1 MNLRTWACVCAS
13 ALLSLSKTVLSYTFP
28 PEYTWDAW
36 DNGYWIHARDY
47 YKIAEEEPGAEKA
60 EVMLQLITNEIIGS
74 DQARRVGMVLS
85 GMGEDAAL
93 PTAALLTDERE
104 KVRWAGATILSMLG
118 PNAGPALPALQS
130 TLADSEETVRVRVIA
145 ARAIAEITG
154 EDVFDL
160 YATIPDMRSQLLAE
174 VAAGVDERQEMYDA
188 YLNGGYFPW
197 GQIDGMGLYYYDGI
211 GREAYRAFYQ
221 LATGTNLTA
230 GNNYIREHIAGTH
243 REFTGTLAIDRNLG
257 VESRWMANG
266 AGEHMTI
273 DYGEE
278 VTFNSVQIYFY
289 ASDTR
294 TTEFELQVST
304 DGVDFQP
311 ALDRTSSSINAESQY
326 QEFTFPD
333 KTGRYLRL
341 IGHSNVNGVIE
352 LQAFGSPVL
361 EPPTPAALVASDN
374 AFTLRSAAN
383 TNQNDSQT
391 LLVKSNGGD
400 GNSRFAFFR
409 FDLSS
414 LDDRE
419 IASGMLNLYFKS
431 SNQGNE
437 TLSVHVVPEGSA
449 ETTWGAG
456 LTWNGQPSVSG
467 GAIGTY
473 SLNTSGEAGS
483 AISIGLA
490 SLDSLLDEDS
500 NGEITLRLTASGG
513 GSISFASSGNTGGFS
528 KPTLTVEY
536 LPDLPISATE
546 SSFEETVD
554 GTADLAVPALGL
566 FGSGSR
572 HYPGRLDADLE
583 WRIKEFFFRKTDK
596 ENYLTVADSNTRYA
610 QRGTYFT
617 LSTHNWAVRTDAERY
632 VPLIWLADDPAFAD
646 RVFANGDTVAER
658 YEAMT
663 RVLSEGYKQFALH
676 GLHNEMGSDQYTE
689 RTWHAIYQLHDY
701 ALDPVLKQ
709 RMKMFMDL
717 NMIEY
722 AQITLNGL
730 RGGSKDRPKDG
741 GLHDRFNGILAMV
754 QGEWGGDW
762 EQLSELP
769 GFIGYRAPE
778 AAVLL
783 RWLGPT
789 EPVYEVM
796 NRIPGGDES
805 LRDGSVRFDD
815 NDRLRSSMI
824 NSLYRT
830 PEYIIGAG
838 MVDYKKGGWGQ
849 WSGVNFKNLDSI
861 YMRAWEDAGDRWYAH
876 DKDVLIGQ
884 RYLGSYYNG
893 DDGEG
898 NVRFTP
904 NLEKVERDGWIFT
917 VTPDGEAY
925 AAVNF
930 VTGGYTWNETQ
941 RLKLLPNDMYSPV
954 IIQTGLKDVYGSF
967 EDFQDAILAA
977 TLTVTA
983 DKVDYTGPNASRIE
997 FFRSSS
1003 FIAPKVDGEPIDF
1016 DFNYNY
1022 RSPFIQ
1028 NEGESDRVTVRYGD
1042 KLWIYDFENNTITTD
1057 FTGDLA
1063 VNGVPHGWLEE
1074 YGWTSDFDHWAVQD
1088 TDGDGKFA
1096 FEEYVAGTDPTN
1108 AGSVFKLE
1116 SFVIDSSL
1124 GDMEITWPSV
1134 AGKEYYILE
1143 SWDLSSWWRV
1153 SDAIAATPP
1162 MNTYDYT
1169 DPTIADRAFHRVAI
1183 DTPAGQ
1189 MVDFSASQGYTNG
1202 SLNGQP
1208 GNGVT
1213 WTENTNG
1220 AYQVDAFAGI
1230 ATIDSN
1236 DGNFRSALLDVTT
1249 GAATMA
1255 TLITE
1260 FTITAGTAQLGSTIT
1275 LLRTDFFTS
1284 NDGLGIFSMRQND
1297 GTNSW
1302 NLQFFESSGDN
1313 SFFGSSS
1320 FNGAL
1325 IGLIDNGGNFTDNE
1339 SDLLRMT
1346 ARHTLTDGQTQ
1357 WAGEIKL
1364 ENLETG
1370 DTVRT
1375 VSGQWDATTGFRDA
1389 DKFLRLSSGSIND
1402 YGGAGATRVDIQ
1414 RVIFTE

>member
-1 MNLRTWACVCAS
+1 MIKQCDMKLKTWVCVSAA
-13 ALLSLSKTVLSYTFP
+13 ALLSISTTAQSYTFP

-36 DNGYWIHARDY
+36 ENGYWIHARDY
-47 YKIAEEEPGAEKA
+47 YKIAEENPGADKA
-60 EVMLQLITNEIIGS
+60 EVMLQLITNDIIGS

-85 GMGEDAAL
+85 GMGEGAAL
-93 PTAALLTDERE
+93 PTAALLNDERE

-118 PNAGPALPALQS
+118 PDAGPALPSLQS
-130 TLADSEETVRVRVIA
+130 TLADSAETVRVRVIA
-145 ARAIAEITG
+145 ARGIAEITG

-160 YATIPDMRSQLLAE
+160 YAAIPDVRSQLLTE
-174 VAAGVDERQEMYDA
+174 VAVGVDERQELYDA

-197 GQIDGMGLYYYDGI
+197 GKINGMGLYYYDGI
-211 GREAYRAFYQ
+211 DREAYRAFYQ
-221 LATGTNLTA
+221 LATGNNLTA
-230 GNNYIREHIAGTH
+230 GNNYIREYIAGTH
-243 REFTGTLAIDRNLG
+243 RQFTGTLAVDRNLG

-278 VTFNSVQIYFY
+278 VTFNTVQIYFY

-304 DGVDFQP
+304 NGVDFQP
-311 ALDRTSSSINAESQY
+311 ALARTSSAINAENQF
-326 QEFTFPD
+326 QEFTFPNA
-333 KTGRYLRL
+333 TGPYLRL
-341 IGHSNVNGVIE
+341 IGHSSVNGVIE

-361 EPPTPAALVASDN
+361 EPPTPAALIASTN
-374 AFTLRSAAN
+374 AYTLRSAAN
-383 TNQNDSQT
+383 SNQNDSQS
-391 LLVKSNGGD
+391 LIVKNDGSD

-419 IASGMLNLYFKS
+419 VASGMLNLYFKQ

-437 TLSVHVVPEGSA
+437 TLSVHVVPDGSN

-456 LTWNGQPSVSG
+456 LTWNTQPSVSG

-473 SLNTSGEAGS
+473 SLNTGGEADS
-483 AISIGLA
+483 VISIGLA

-513 GSISFASSGNTGGFS
+513 GSLNFASSSNTGGFS
-528 KPTLTVEY
+528 KPTLSVEY
-536 LPDLPISATE
+536 LPDLPVSATE

-554 GTADLAVPALGL
+554 GTADLAAPVLGL
-566 FGSGSR
+566 FGSSSR

-583 WRIKEFFFRKTDK
+583 WRIKEFFFQKTAK

-610 QRGTYFT
+610 QRETYFT
-617 LSTHNWAVRTDAERY
+617 LSTHNWPVRTDTERY
-632 VPLIWLADDPAFAD
+632 VPLIWLAADPAFAD

-663 RVLSEGYKQFALH
+663 RVLSEGYKQFALR
-676 GLHNEMGSDQYTE
+676 GLHNELGSDQYTE
-689 RTWHAIYQLHDY
+689 RSWHAIYELHDY

-709 RMKMFMDL
+709 RMKMYMDL

-741 GLHDRFNGILAMV
+741 GLHDRFNGMLAMV

-769 GFIGYRAPE
+769 GFNGYRAPE

-789 EPVYEVM
+789 ESVYEVR

-805 LRDGSVRFDD
+805 LRDGSVSFDD
-815 NDRLRSSMI
+815 NDKLNSTMI

-830 PEYIIGAG
+830 PEYIIGG
-838 MVDYKKGGWGQ
+838 GLVDFKKAGWGQ

-884 RYLGSYYNG
+884 RYVGSYYNG
-893 DDGEG
+893 DDGEA

-941 RLKLLPNDMYSPV
+941 QLKLLPNDMYSPV
-954 IIQTGLKDVYGSF
+954 IIQTGLKEVYVSF
-967 EDFQDAILAA
+967 EDFQVAILAA
-977 TLTVTA
+977 SLTVTA
-983 DKVDYTGPNASRIE
+983 DKVDYTGPNASPIE

-1003 FIAPKVDGEPIDF
+1003 FIAPKVDGTPVDF
-1016 DFNYNY
+1016 DFDYNY

-1028 NEGESDRVTVRYGD
+1028 NEGENDQVTVRYGD
-1042 KLWIYDFENNTITTD
+1042 KLWIYDFENNTITVD
-1057 FTGDLA
+1057 FTGDFA
-1063 VNGVPHGWLEE
+1063 VNGVPHGWLEA
-1074 YGWTSDFDHWAVQD
+1074 YGWTSDYDYWAVQD
-1088 TDGDGKFA
+1088 TDGDGQFA
-1096 FEEYVAGTDPTN
+1096 WEEYAAGTDPTDGN
-1108 AGSVFKLE
+1108 SVLKVQ
-1116 SFVIDSSL
+1116 SFVMDPIFE
-1124 GDMEITWPSV
+1124 DMEITWPSV
-1134 AGKEYYILE
+1134 AGKEYYLLE
-1143 SWDLSSWWRV
+1143 SWDLNAWWRV
-1153 SDAIAATPP
+1153 SSAQAATPP
-1162 MNTYDYT
+1162 LNTYDYA
-1169 DPTIADRAFHRVAI
+1169 DPTSADRAFYRVAM
-1183 DTPAGQ
+1183 DPPAGL
-1189 MVDFSASQGYTNG
+1189 MADFSSAQIYTNG

-1208 GNGVT
+1208 GNRVT
-1213 WTENTNG
+1213 WTENSPG
-1220 AYQVDAFAGI
+1220 SYQVNASAGI
-1230 ATIDSN
+1230 AWFDSN
-1236 DGNFRSALLDVTT
+1236 NANFRAALLDVTT
-1249 GAATMA
+1249 GAATTA
-1255 TLITE
+1255 TLVTE
-1260 FTITAGTAQLGSTIT
+1260 FTITAGTAAASKHRHASA
-1275 LLRTDFFTS
+1275 LRF
-1284 NDGLGIFSMRQND
+1284 LHR
-1297 GTNSW
+1297 
-1302 NLQFFESSGDN
+1302 E
-1313 SFFGSSS
+1313 
-1320 FNGAL
+1320 
-1325 IGLIDNGGNFTDNE
+1325 
-1339 SDLLRMT
+1339 
-1346 ARHTLTDGQTQ
+1346 Q
-1357 WAGEIKL
+1357 WAG
-1364 ENLETG
+1364 NLL
-1370 DTVRT
+1370 
-1375 VSGQWDATTGFRDA
+1375 DA
-1389 DKFLRLSSGSIND
+1389 S
-1402 YGGAGATRVDIQ
+1402 
-1414 RVIFTE
+1414 E